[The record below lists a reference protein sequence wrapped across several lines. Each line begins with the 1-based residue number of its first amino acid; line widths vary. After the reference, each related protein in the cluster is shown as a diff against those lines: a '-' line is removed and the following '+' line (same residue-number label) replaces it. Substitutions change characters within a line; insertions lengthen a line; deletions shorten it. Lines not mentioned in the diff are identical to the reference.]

1 MAEDVVITV
10 NLKDLAKAKLEGLK
24 KQLGDLG
31 DKVGP
36 KLKSGFASATKVL
49 GELGARGMVALK
61 GVAAAAGIAAGAA
74 TVLAVAGAKAVQS
87 FRESDKAANR
97 LADTMARMSGSVEGA
112 EKNLAAATAQVAEF
126 EQKTVFS
133 TSQINEGLALYLE
146 QTDQV
151 AASTEDMSTI
161 LGLAAKKNLE
171 VADAAEVLA
180 QIRKGEI
187 GALIDHTRL
196 TADQED
202 ALNLITNAQERGKKA
217 AELLRLEYQGFAE
230 NVDPSIMAT
239 AQFSKAQTELTTTI
253 GEALDKSGA
262 IPAVLGPV
270 TEAFRKA
277 SKYVSENKKE
287 IRDLILRG
295 VDFALEGLGGFL
307 EMVGKVSPV
316 LTVMGTIILSVGSG
330 VRLLTGAFKLL
341 GAAITTGFLTVLAR
355 TAVKLGEFMS
365 NVVELAD
372 MLGISVP
379 KGMRNAAKSMTD
391 FASGINDMAD
401 NAAEVTKSVAAEM
414 VSEVET
420 VKQLATDA
428 AKVQSVIDSMVAQG
442 LNVVSKARQNIQ
454 EEQGKELVAEQKIN
468 EEAAERGK
476 KAEELKKSLG
486 SANLSIAER
495 NKLALL
501 ELAIIQERD
510 DLVRAQKQLELDLYR
525 IATTRGLTAKER
537 ATQEAAA
544 RRTLQDAV
552 DAQQDGLALA
562 RYDLALVGEKNEAR
576 RAELELAQQLL
587 AIDQSSASLDEKR
600 MQRSIVMAT
609 AQEAARDR
617 ALEQMK
623 AQNEVTREF
632 GASLTGLSQATD
644 QVNKLGL
651 AFGNLATLTAGL
663 RDIQGEYN
671 RGIIS
676 GAQASQA
683 ALSTLAGAATT
694 FADQL
699 GASAAAQAGILAI
712 FEAAASAASF
722 AVGDIYGGVQH
733 AIASALYGTVAATS
747 AGGSSGGGASAGGGA
762 ASAPVASANIQAQ
775 QEAGADLLAEKLG
788 AVIGGGGGGVTI
800 VYDAR
805 YSTNLGDDSQRAGE
819 LFDVIEQAGRRKGF
833 DLGATKRRR
842 SM

>member
-1 MAEDVVITV
+1 MAADVVITV
-10 NLKDLAKAKLEGLK
+10 NLKDLAQAKLEGLK
-24 KQLGDLG
+24 KQL
-31 DKVGP
+31 VGLKDVAGG
-36 KLKSGFASATKVL
+36 KLSAGFASAAKGL
-49 GELGARGMVALK
+49 AELGARGMVALK

-74 TVLAVAGAKAVQS
+74 AVLAVAGSRAVQA
-87 FRESDKAANR
+87 FRESDKAAER
-97 LADTMARMSGSVEGA
+97 LADTMARMSGTTQAA
-112 EKNLAAATAQVAEF
+112 EKNLAAASKQVKEF
-126 EQKTVFS
+126 ERVTVFS
-133 TSQINEGLALYLE
+133 TSQINEGLSLYLE
-146 QTDQV
+146 QTGQV

-202 ALNLITNAQERGKKA
+202 ALNLTTNAQERGKKA
-217 AELLRLEYQGFAE
+217 AELLRLEYQGYAE
-230 NVDPSIMAT
+230 AVDPSVLAT
-239 AQFSKAQTELTTTI
+239 AQFEKAQQELTKTI

-270 TEAFRKA
+270 TEAFQRA

-295 VDFALEGLGGFL
+295 VNFALEGLGGFL
-307 EMVGKVSPV
+307 EMVGKVSPA
-316 LTVMGTIILSVGSG
+316 LTVMGTIVLSVGSG
-330 VRLLTGAFKLL
+330 VRLLAGAFKLL
-341 GAAITTGFLTVLAR
+341 GAAITTGFLTI
-355 TAVKLGEFMS
+355 LGAASSELGVFME

-372 MLGISVP
+372 LIGINVP

-391 FASGINDMAD
+391 FGAGIEAMSN
-401 NAAEVTKSVAAEM
+401 NAAEVTKQVAAEM
-414 VSEVET
+414 VSEIEK

-428 AKVQSVIDSMVAQG
+428 AKVQGVIDSTVAQG
-442 LNVVSKARQNIQ
+442 LNVIAKARQNIQ
-454 EEQGKELVAEQKIN
+454 KEQGKELEAEKQIN
-468 EEAAERGK
+468 EEAVKRGK
-476 KAEELKKSLG
+476 KATDLKKALG
-486 SANLSIAER
+486 SGNITIGER

-501 ELAIIQERD
+501 ELATLRERD
-510 DLVRAQKQLELDLYR
+510 TILKAQRQLELDLYR

-537 ATQEAAA
+537 QVQEATA
-544 RRTLQDAV
+544 RQTLQDAL
-552 DAQQDGLALA
+552 DAQRDGLAIA
-562 RYDLALVGEKNEAR
+562 RFDLALVGEKNEAR

-587 AIDQSSASLDEKR
+587 AVDQSASSLEEKR
-600 MQRSIVMAT
+600 MQRTLLMAQ
-609 AQEAARDR
+609 AQEGARDR
-617 ALEQMK
+617 ALEQIK
-623 AQNEVTREF
+623 AQSEVTREL
-632 GASLTGLSQATD
+632 GAQLTGLSQATD

-663 RDIQGEYN
+663 RDIQGDYN

-722 AVGDIYGGVQH
+722 AVGDVYGGVQH
-733 AIASALYGTVAATS
+733 AVASALYGTVAATS
-747 AGGSSGGGASAGGGA
+747 ASSGGGASGGA
-762 ASAPVASANIQAQ
+762 AGASTPTASANIQQQ
-775 QEAGADLLAEKLG
+775 QEASADLLAEKLG

-819 LFDVIEQAGRRKGF
+819 LFDVIERAGRRKGF

-842 SM
+842 QG